1 MKKTCNSEDIEMRDF
16 LVQMHEYQMAQIP
29 PKEVLEEKYRL
40 SEIFYQKMD
49 RLLGKQ
55 EKKVRFRRIRHGIT
69 AAAVVGIILFSVAN
83 PQYVAEAA
91 NRVIRWFADH
101 VSYNFYEEKDID
113 IVPRYTLGYVPEGY
127 ELDADE
133 YYEDGGIV
141 SYIDNSEN
149 RITFLYGVTS
159 SETNLDNEQKDYMI
173 LEGSNGETIHYLRA
187 WDGEESSIM
196 WVNQD
201 KTIDYCII
209 GILSEEELLK
219 VQKNIQIVEE

>member
-29 PKEVLEEKYRL
+29 PKEVLEDKYQI

-49 RLLGKQ
+49 RLLRKQ

-91 NRVIRWFADH
+91 NRVIRWFTDH
-101 VSYNFYEEKDID
+101 VSYNFYDGKDID

-141 SYIDNSEN
+141 SYIDNREN

>member
-1 MKKTCNSEDIEMRDF
+1 M
-16 LVQMHEYQMAQIP
+16 
-29 PKEVLEEKYRL
+29 
-40 SEIFYQKMD
+40 
-49 RLLGKQ
+49 
-55 EKKVRFRRIRHGIT
+55 RFRRIRPGIT
-69 AAAVVGIILFSVAN
+69 AAAVVGIILFSAAN

-91 NRVIRWFADH
+91 NRVIRWFTDH
-101 VSYNFYEEKDID
+101 VSYNFYDGKDID

-196 WVNQD
+196 RVNQD

-219 VQKNIQIVEE
+219 VQKNIKIVEE

>member
-16 LVQMHEYQMAQIP
+16 LVHMHEYQMAQIP
-29 PKEVLEEKYRL
+29 PKEVLEEKYQL

-49 RLLGKQ
+49 RLLRKQ

-101 VSYNFYEEKDID
+101 VSYNFYEGKDID

-141 SYIDNSEN
+141 SYIDNREN

-209 GILSEEELLK
+209 GVLSEEELLK

>member
-16 LVQMHEYQMAQIP
+16 LVQMHEYQMSQIP
-29 PKEVLEEKYRL
+29 PKEILEEKYQL

-101 VSYNFYEEKDID
+101 VSYNFYEGKDID

-141 SYIDNSEN
+141 SYIDNIEN

>member
-1 MKKTCNSEDIEMRDF
+1 MKKTCNSEDTEMRDF

-29 PKEVLEEKYRL
+29 PKEVLEEKYQL

-101 VSYNFYEEKDID
+101 VSYNFYEGKDID

-141 SYIDNSEN
+141 SYIDNREN

-209 GILSEEELLK
+209 GVLSEEELLK

>member
-29 PKEVLEEKYRL
+29 PKEVLEDKYQL

-49 RLLGKQ
+49 RLLRKQ

-91 NRVIRWFADH
+91 NRVIRWFTDH
-101 VSYNFYEEKDID
+101 VSYNFYDGKDID

-127 ELDADE
+127 EWW
-133 YYEDGGIV
+133 Y
-141 SYIDNSEN
+141 
-149 RITFLYGVTS
+149 RFLY
-159 SETNLDNEQKDYMI
+159 
-173 LEGSNGETIHYLRA
+173 R
-187 WDGEESSIM
+187 
-196 WVNQD
+196 
-201 KTIDYCII
+201 
-209 GILSEEELLK
+209 
-219 VQKNIQIVEE
+219 